1 MVIQFVCLGKLL
13 NVNYVNNLTHVNI
26 LISHFII
33 LKDHFFVDGKKFN
46 IIQIPTFDGPF
57 LVMETLSRERN
68 LVTGVFILDMQ
79 E

>member
-1 MVIQFVCLGKLL
+1 MVAE
-13 NVNYVNNLTHVNI
+13 
-26 LISHFII
+26 
-33 LKDHFFVDGKKFN
+33 KKFD
-46 IIQIPTFDGPF
+46 IIEIPNPTGPF